1 MFTGI
6 VEGKGKVKNLGNG
19 SSGFTVTIE
28 APFDLSSDKVGDSIS
43 VNGICL
49 TATKI
54 EKTTF
59 SADVSKETLSRT
71 NLGKLKSGSEVNLE
85 RALKLGDRL
94 GGHLVTGHIDGPGTV
109 KKMEK
114 RGESLYIEIAV
125 EEKELKYIVQKGSIT
140 VDGVS
145 LTINSV
151 GNDFFTLNIIPHT
164 LELTTLGEIKPGSH
178 VNIET
183 DIIGK
188 YVESLTPGNASER
201 VNMDLLQKC
210 GFST

>member
-6 VEGKGKVKNLGNG
+6 VEGKGKVKSLGNG

-109 KKMEK
+109 KKIEK
-114 RGESLYIEIAV
+114 RGESLYIEIAL
-125 EEKELKYIVQKGSIT
+125 EEKELKYIVKKGSVT
-140 VDGVS
+140 VDGIS
-145 LTINSV
+145 LTVNSV

-164 LELTTLGEIKPGSH
+164 LELTTLGEIKPGSQ

-188 YVESLTPGNASER
+188 YVEKLIPGENAEK
-201 VNMDLLQKC
+201 VTMDLLQKS
-210 GFST
+210 GFA

>member
-6 VEGKGKVKNLGNG
+6 VEGKGKVQSLGNG

-109 KKMEK
+109 KKIET

-125 EEKELKYIVQKGSIT
+125 EEKELKYIVEKGSIT

-145 LTINSV
+145 LTVNSV
-151 GNDFFTLNIIPHT
+151 GNNFFTLNIIPHT

-178 VNIET
+178 LNIET

-188 YVESLTPGNASER
+188 YVESLTPGDSSER
-201 VNMDLLQKC
+201 VNMNLLQKC
-210 GFST
+210 GFA